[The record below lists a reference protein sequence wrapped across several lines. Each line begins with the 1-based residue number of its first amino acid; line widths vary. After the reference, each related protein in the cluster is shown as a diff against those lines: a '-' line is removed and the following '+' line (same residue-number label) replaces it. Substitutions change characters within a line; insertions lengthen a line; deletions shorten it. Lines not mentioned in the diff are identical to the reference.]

1 MSEIKQKIT
10 WDDYKR
16 ELQLM
21 SIKTKEV
28 KKRLVNE
35 AKNASKWGTII
46 GYPAKVLLTL
56 TATGGGIQIF
66 SENQDDQ
73 WITILRTVIEVIVL
87 ILVSTK
93 DSFNFEKKKEKY
105 LLAAKAMDTF
115 HELVRFQT
123 FQVRGMEGDRYEALK
138 DLKEMYGEIVQ
149 NNQVIQMV
157 ESLSG
162 DITPNQMESQ
172 LDSDEEYSSAS
183 SSLETAQNSPK
194 NRRRSSVP
202 KMLSQKTNERNRMFY
217 LHKMIDDIN

>member
-28 KKRLVNE
+28 KKRLLVE
-35 AKNASKWGTII
+35 ARKASRWGTII

-56 TATGGGIQIF
+56 TATGGGVQIF
-66 SENQDDQ
+66 SDNEDDT
-73 WITILRTVIEVIVL
+73 WITILRTILEVIVL

-105 LLAAKAMDTF
+105 LLAAKAMDSF
-115 HELVRFQT
+115 HELVRFQS
-123 FQVRGMEGDRYEALK
+123 FQVKGMEGDRYESLK

-149 NNQVIQMV
+149 NNQIIQMV
-157 ESLSG
+157 ESVSG
-162 DITPNQMESQ
+162 DITPYQMESQ
-172 LDSDEEYSSAS
+172 SEDEYSSAT

-194 NRRRSSVP
+194 KRVSTVP
-202 KMLSQKTNERNRMFY
+202 KILSQKTNERNRMYY